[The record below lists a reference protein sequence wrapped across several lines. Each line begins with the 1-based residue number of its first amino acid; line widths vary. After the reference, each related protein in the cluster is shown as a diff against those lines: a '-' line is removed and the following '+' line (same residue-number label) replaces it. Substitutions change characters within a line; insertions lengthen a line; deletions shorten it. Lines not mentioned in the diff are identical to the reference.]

1 MKRRK
6 YFHLT
11 YIDSKDYT
19 TKMSKL
25 RTNKESSKGRDNFS
39 RDNQLFHL
47 NDFIII
53 KFYTYSL
60 DKKMTSYLYTDTLLK
75 IETSSEDISVYIV
88 L

>member
-25 RTNKESSKGRDNFS
+25 RTNKESSKGRDNFF

-53 KFYTYSL
+53 KFYTSSSYQIIGFLFNSL
-60 DKKMTSYLYTDTLLK
+60 DKKMKSYFYTDKLMK
-75 IETSSEDISVYIV
+75 I
-88 L
+88 